1 MDAPSG
7 RSPAAPPPVR
17 PRTPSTQQG
26 PLRAS
31 RATGSTVPYRRRP
44 RVPGRRI
51 GLVLASAL
59 VLASGAPAW
68 GAIVPWLYNVEAPI
82 ESQGATERRNAS
94 RIALREMLTRLT
106 GLRSVPMTEPVREAL
121 NEPGPYYVQYRF
133 LPGDSDRGT
142 RLGVSFSPEAV
153 RDLVSRAALPIWSAN
168 RPRGLAWLTADD
180 AGLRT
185 VLSRESD
192 HPAAAGL
199 RDRARYRGIE
209 IDLPFMDFEDAA
221 GVTPGDVWNRF
232 PYAIEFASRRY
243 EPDLILLGRTW
254 RQPLGNWISEWEL
267 WLDGGTRSF
276 SFDTPTAEDG
286 AVRAVDL
293 VADEL
298 MTRFAVVGRR
308 SRPIEL
314 EIHGIGTVADYAA
327 LMRALAELEFID
339 RVELLAAAPTAT
351 TLRVTTRSSRP
362 RLAELLNAYGV
373 LRETDTAWPEASQ
386 VTATTRWRGA
396 PSDDAAGPPMTLT
409 WIGEG

>member
-1 MDAPSG
+1 M
-7 RSPAAPPPVR
+7 
-17 PRTPSTQQG
+17 
-26 PLRAS
+26 
-31 RATGSTVPYRRRP
+31 
-44 RVPGRRI
+44 
-51 GLVLASAL
+51 LASAL
-59 VLASGAPAW
+59 ALSSGAPASAW
-68 GAIVPWLYNVEAPI
+68 GAIVPWLYDVEAPI
-82 ESQGATERRNAS
+82 ESQGVTDRRDAS

-106 GLRSVPMTEPVREAL
+106 GLRSVPMTEPVRAAL
-121 NEPGPYYVQYRF
+121 NDPGPFYVQYRF
-133 LPGDSDRGT
+133 LPGDAERGP

-168 RPRGLAWLTADD
+168 RPTGLAWLTADD

-185 VLSRESD
+185 VLSGESD

-209 IDLPFMDFEDAA
+209 IDLPRMDLEDAA
-221 GVTPGDVWNRF
+221 RVTRGDVWNRF

-254 RQPLGNWISEWEL
+254 REPLGNWISEWEL

-276 SFDTPTAEDG
+276 SFDTPTAESG
-286 AVRAVDL
+286 AARAVDR

-298 MTRFAVVGRR
+298 MTRFAVVGRQ

-339 RVELLAAAPTAT
+339 RVELVAAAPTAM
-351 TLRVTTRSSRP
+351 TLRVTTRSSRR

-373 LRETDTAWPEASQ
+373 LRETETPWPEASQ
-386 VTATTRWRGA
+386 VIAATPWRGA
-396 PSDDAAGPPMTLT
+396 PADDSAGPPMTLT
-409 WIGEG
+409 WIGGG